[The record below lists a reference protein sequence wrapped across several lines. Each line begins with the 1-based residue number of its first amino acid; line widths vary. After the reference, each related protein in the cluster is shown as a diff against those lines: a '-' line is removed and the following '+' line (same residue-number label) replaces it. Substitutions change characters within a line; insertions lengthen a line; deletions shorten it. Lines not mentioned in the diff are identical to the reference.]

1 MEKIEVNFEK
11 SLEIINEIEEYM
23 SKINNSIKILNDR
36 ISKLDSDNIWN
47 TSNSRSLKI
56 KGLNLIENFK
66 TELYDLDSVVK
77 KIRINLDSYKDLDKK
92 VIGALEG
99 NNKV

>member
-1 MEKIEVNFEK
+1 
-11 SLEIINEIEEYM
+11 M